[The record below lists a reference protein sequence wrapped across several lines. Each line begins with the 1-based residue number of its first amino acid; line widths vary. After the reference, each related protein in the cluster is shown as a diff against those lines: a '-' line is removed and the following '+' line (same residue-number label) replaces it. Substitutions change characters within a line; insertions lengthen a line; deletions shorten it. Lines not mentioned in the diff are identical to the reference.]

1 MNQPPVKTENKPVPV
16 FLIVIMVVAI
26 SLVVILHADPAQ
38 TIVGMLI
45 GIVLLV
51 VVVDGGN
58 KRVLSRKLGAEVQ
71 TEIDSG
77 KVYEAGISGH
87 ALSLLRDG
95 KRIEAIKA
103 VRTESG
109 SGLKESKEKID
120 EISLRMEMGQQ
131 VIASGAPA
139 QAPSRAQASVELST
153 AGLDVPE
160 EVLVLLRA
168 GRQIE
173 ALKALRKSSGLG
185 LAEAKS
191 IIDRLSGAI

>member
-1 MNQPPVKTENKPVPV
+1 MNQPPIKTESKPIPV
-16 FLIVIMVVAI
+16 FLIAIMVIAI
-26 SLVVILHADPAQ
+26 SLVVVLHADPAQ

-51 VVVDGGN
+51 VVIDGGN
-58 KRVLSRKLGAEVQ
+58 KRVLSRKLGSEVEK
-71 TEIDSG
+71 EIASG
-77 KVYEAGISGH
+77 KVFEAGISGQ

-109 SGLKESKEKID
+109 GGLKESKEKID

-131 VIASGAPA
+131 VIASGMPI
-139 QAPSRAQASVELST
+139 QSRQSSSEPLS
-153 AGLDVPE
+153 GLDLDVPE
-160 EVLVLLRA
+160 SVIALLRN

-173 ALKALRKSSGLG
+173 AIKELRKSSGLG
-185 LAEAKS
+185 LTEAKS
-191 IIDRLSGAI
+191 IIDRLNGSI